1 MKLLRSLSALLT
13 KPPALLGSISI
24 GLVCLHLILLWK
36 LTEQL
41 DQLILSL
48 LFWGAIGLRLW
59 QRRNSL
65 SLDSDWLSS
74 GIGLLLVALVLIKSV
89 SLFWTETSFL
99 RLLPGLAAIS
109 LGLLASGWRLQQFW
123 REFLLLIPLML
134 PKGLILHGLETW
146 LGSTVQTLT
155 AQFSTFALHYLGF
168 TVIRQGANIIL
179 PNGAV
184 EVMFGCTGV
193 PVLVLLL
200 QLALLFIAVRPF
212 TPKQRIQ
219 ICIAATII
227 AFALSSL
234 RIAFLALIVS
244 DPACFSY
251 WHGTQGSQIFS
262 SGAIVL
268 FGWYCHSLAE
278 QMSASPRIFS
288 YTSPSR

>member
-1 MKLLRSLSALLT
+1 
-13 KPPALLGSISI
+13 
-24 GLVCLHLILLWK
+24 LILLWK

-65 SLDSDWLSS
+65 VLNSGWLSS
-74 GIGLLLVALVLIKSV
+74 SIGLLLVTLILIKSV

-99 RLLPGLAAIS
+99 RLLPGLVAIS

-134 PKGLILHGLETW
+134 PKGLVLHGLETW

-155 AQFSTFALHYLGF
+155 AQFSTFVLHYLGF
-168 TVIRQGANIIL
+168 TVTRQGANIIL

-193 PVLVLLL
+193 PALVLLF
-200 QLALLFIAVRPF
+200 QLALLFIVICPLASR
-212 TPKQRIQ
+212 QRIQ
-219 ICIAATII
+219 ICIAATMI
-227 AFALSSL
+227 AFTLSSL

-244 DPACFSY
+244 NPACFSY
-251 WHGTQGSQIFS
+251 WHGAQGSQIFS
-262 SGAIVL
+262 SGAIVV

-278 QMSASPRIFS
+278 QMNASPRIFP
-288 YTSPSR
+288 YTPSSR